1 MGVIQ
6 AIVNTIVRIHRPFL
20 LASLALALVS
30 VALLIKP
37 GLREDY
43 TIASLV
49 AADDEEYHR
58 FRRFSEDFVSGEI
71 ALFAMDAGD
80 PLEPNNLELL
90 RWICQQCRQ
99 IEGVESPMAIS
110 ELPDIGLAAL
120 FSPGGELRTVYRR
133 LAEEPDARDE
143 VEEDLQDNPL
153 VVGFLIGQDAETGRL
168 NTTAGVFVQV
178 KGEEDSHR
186 RKEVADRLR
195 QVLAEARQM
204 RPDATILLGGPLV
217 GLIEIFEAIRRDM
230 AVFTL
235 VVVPLICVALCVIF
249 RRWVPLL
256 VALTAAGIG
265 TLCVLGLGIV
275 IGLPMSL
282 VSQTVVILVIV
293 LAVSMCVHLLVAHQE
308 TRLHRIGQPRGPMED
323 ARNTLNRMFLP
334 CATVATT
341 TTLGFASLFVST
353 LGPVKQLAALVITGV
368 ILTLCLGL
376 AAIPGLARLAARTPE
391 VKQDAGR
398 LTAALSWV
406 GGLADAGR
414 SWPIVLVA
422 FFAVLICVCLVK
434 VPAALS
440 NFEADF
446 VKNFRED
453 SNVRRVYKFVGE
465 NLGPVG
471 NLEVVVRRKDGEPV
485 LGASATQAIES
496 ARGGDLW
503 KRPSEKDHE
512 VSDRELLAQIRRQLS
527 LQPSESRAGVML
539 MQAAEDFQADVETDL
554 DPPIGKTL
562 SLVDLVKLASVG
574 RLLGVSALELPR
586 FEWQFAMTMVMIDQK
601 LSREDMRN
609 FLRNF
614 LTADGRALRV
624 NLRATESDDVYRKLE
639 VTRSVREKAMDAFG
653 DAFDVEVTGLY
664 PLYAK
669 IAADLLGDQLR
680 TFSLALVLITTCMCV
695 GLRSLKL
702 GLLSMIPNL
711 MPMVLCLGVMGWAQ
725 IPINMTTAMM
735 LSVALGIAVDN
746 TIHYLWRFRRELNV
760 SQDYGVAIVRTH
772 RTVGRACVFNSIV
785 IVGGFWVLCLSKFVP
800 TVYFGMMIGL
810 TMVGALAGDIV
821 LLPMLLGLLRP
832 IRLKRFEV

>member
-20 LASLALALVS
+20 LAALALALVS
-30 VALLIKP
+30 IALLIKP

-58 FRRFSEDFVSGEI
+58 FSRFSQDFVSGEI
-71 ALFAMDAGD
+71 ALFAIDAGD

-110 ELPDIGLAAL
+110 ELPDIGLADL
-120 FSPGGELRTVYRR
+120 FSPGGELPTVYQR
-133 LAEEPDARDE
+133 LAEDPDARDE
-143 VEEDLQDNPL
+143 VEEELQDNPL
-153 VVGFLIGQDAETGRL
+153 AVGLLIGQDAETGRL
-168 NTTAGVFVQV
+168 NTTAGVFLQV

-186 RKEVADRLR
+186 RKEVTDQLR
-195 QVLAEARQM
+195 RVLADARQM
-204 RPDATILLGGPLV
+204 RPEATILLGGPLV

-235 VVVPLICVALCVIF
+235 VVLPLICVALCVIF

-341 TTLGFASLFVST
+341 TTLGFASLFIST
-353 LGPVKQLAALVITGV
+353 LNPVKQLAALVITGV

-391 VKQDAGR
+391 TKQDAGR
-398 LTAALSWV
+398 LIAALSWI
-406 GGLADAGR
+406 GGLSDAGR
-414 SWPIVLVA
+414 SWPIGVVA
-422 FFAVLICVCLVK
+422 VFAVLICVCLVK

-485 LGASATQAIES
+485 LGASAMQAIES
-496 ARGGDLW
+496 ARRDDLW
-503 KRPSEKDHE
+503 KRPSEKDRE
-512 VSDRELLAQIRRQLS
+512 TSDRELLAQVRRQLS
-527 LQPSESRAGVML
+527 LQPSESRAGVIL
-539 MQAAEDFQADVETDL
+539 MQAAEDFQADVEADL
-554 DPPIGKTL
+554 DPPIGKTM

-601 LSREDMRN
+601 LSPEFM
-609 FLRNF
+609 RNF

-624 NLRATESDDVYRKLE
+624 NLRATESDDVRRKLE
-639 VTRSVREKAMDAFG
+639 VTRRVREKAMDAFG

-680 TFSLALVLITTCMCV
+680 TFSLALVLVTTCMCV

-711 MPMVLCLGVMGWAQ
+711 MPMVLCLGVMGWFR

-746 TIHYLWRFRRELNV
+746 TIHYLWRFRRELKV

-785 IVGGFWVLCLSKFVP
+785 IVGGFWVLCLSKFIP

-821 LLPMLLGLLRP
+821 LLPMLLALLRP